1 MARIVCFTDSPILRQ
16 QVQQSF
22 EGSDHRLQVHTASQL
37 TRDLRV
43 SVQQFAPDLILI
55 ELSRSVDNPHL
66 FFFLRS
72 DKTTRNIPI
81 VVYSNSA
88 RTAEEAELLGADGFL
103 PNVFTPTQLRGQV
116 HSLLDKSYAARA
128 A

>member
-37 TRDLRV
+37 TRDLRAA
-43 SVQQFAPDLILI
+43 VQQFAPDLILI

-72 DKTTRNIPI
+72 DKTTRDIPI

-103 PNVFTPTQLRGQV
+103 PTVFTSTQLRGQV
-116 HSLLDKSYAARA
+116 RSLLDKSDAAQA